1 AEKEIQNLAKFPSE
15 NPNPV
20 LRIARDGT
28 LLYVNEAGLRQLAEL
43 HLQVGQAAP
52 PMLRE
57 VVFQAMENGS
67 TQVFDIEHRER
78 VYSFFVGPVVDAGY
92 ANLYGRDITERK
104 QAEEAL
110 RENEEK
116 YHTLFEESR
125 DAISITTREGK
136 FIDINQAWLELL
148 GYTKEELMSLNVQE
162 TYANPDDRSRLQQE
176 IERKKFV
183 RDYEIKLR
191 KKDGTA
197 IDSLLTFTV
206 WRAYNG
212 NILGYQGII
221 RDITEHKRAEDQIL
235 RQGAVLDGISKVFRQ
250 ALICKTEEELSSKSL
265 TVAEELTGSKFGWI
279 GEINQEGRLDAIA
292 LSDPGWNE
300 CRMSKSDAVIMIKD
314 MEIRGIWGEVLK
326 DEQSL
331 IVNDPLSHPDSVGTP
346 EGHPPITVF
355 LGVPL
360 KQAGKTF
367 GMIALANKE
376 SGYDLPDQEAVET
389 LSVAIAEALKHKRA
403 EEALRESEEKYR
415 ILVENANEA
424 IIVAQDGMFKFIN
437 PKAMEITGYSKEEL
451 TSRPFVEFIHP
462 DDREMVTE
470 RHLKRL
476 RDESVSL
483 VYPFRITD
491 KNGNIRWVEINA
503 VKIEWEGRAATLNF
517 LSDTTERKWAE
528 EALQAAKEI
537 FEKTFVS
544 QRDAIFLL
552 DAINPPT
559 ILDCNPAATE
569 VFGYT
574 RQEMVGR
581 TTDFLHVG
589 ETAQKE
595 FQGQL
600 SPTIAERGFMHLFE
614 FQMRHKDGTVIPTE
628 HSVTPL
634 EDEQGERIGWV
645 SVVRDI
651 TERKQ
656 S

>member
-1 AEKEIQNLAKFPSE
+1 MDSVNRNFPLKTIGKTRNGQRSGTADITERKRAE
-15 NPNPV
+15 
-20 LRIARDGT
+20 
-28 LLYVNEAGLRQLAEL
+28 EA
-43 HLQVGQAAP
+43 
-52 PMLRE
+52 LRE
-57 VVFQAMENGS
+57 SEATARALMDSPVDSILVVNPDGIILDTNQTFAQRIGRRVDELIGRCVYDFFPPELVKSRRARVDEIVHFGVS
-67 TQVFDIEHRER
+67 IRFEDER
-78 VYSFFVGPVVDAGY
+78 AGIQLDHSAHPICDAQGKVTKI
-92 ANLYGRDITERK
+92 AIVARDITERK
-104 QAEEAL
+104 RMEEAL
-110 RENEEK
+110 RESEEK

-162 TYANPDDRSRLQQE
+162 TYANPDDRPRVQKE
-176 IERKKFV
+176 IERKGFV

-221 RDITEHKRAEDQIL
+221 RDITERKRAEDQIL

-346 EGHPPITVF
+346 EGHPPITAF

-389 LSVAIAEALKHKRA
+389 LSVAIAEALKRKRI
-403 EEALRESEEKYR
+403 EKSLMESERKLR
-415 ILVENANEA
+415 LITEN
-424 IIVAQDGMFKFIN
+424 M
-437 PKAMEITGYSKEEL
+437 
-451 TSRPFVEFIHP
+451 
-462 DDREMVTE
+462 
-470 RHLKRL
+470 
-476 RDESVSL
+476 RD
-483 VYPFRITD
+483 T
-491 KNGNIRWVEINA
+491 
-503 VKIEWEGRAATLNF
+503 
-517 LSDTTERKWAE
+517 
-528 EALQAAKEI
+528 
-537 FEKTFVS
+537 
-544 QRDAIFLL
+544 
-552 DAINPPT
+552 
-559 ILDCNPAATE
+559 
-569 VFGYT
+569 VFGT
-574 RQEMVGR
+574 IWRA
-581 TTDFLHVG
+581 DF
-589 ETAQKE
+589 
-595 FQGQL
+595 
-600 SPTIAERGFMHLFE
+600 
-614 FQMRHKDGTVIPTE
+614 
-628 HSVTPL
+628 
-634 EDEQGERIGWV
+634 
-645 SVVRDI
+645 
-651 TERKQ
+651 
-656 S
+656 